1 MSRDELQTSFDFE
14 ESARSGGARAVAAAI
29 AGHHADHP
37 EAGGLVIVLSP
48 ETDDRQVLAGGA
60 EGALRAAIS
69 SAVSSGHEE
78 IWAPAPTDGSTVAL
92 DLRTLPDIVRAAVD
106 GAGIVDIHVAA
117 VERDDRIAC
126 CVLWLDQGTGAPIP
140 ADAAQVHQLLAAAVD
155 RDRTRDAELAVA
167 NALAADDTEPAE
179 PDADPMDAILGRDE
193 FAARLDDFDGD
204 EAVIAVV
211 DIDDLDGIASA
222 YDDDIAEQVAWETAR
237 RLTSNCRG
245 TDLVARLGASGL
257 GVLFAQANRAAA
269 MTIVKRVHAQVSD
282 PVDTDAGLLG
292 ITATV
297 AFAHQ
302 DGLLDLE
309 ELLDSAESAVA
320 SSRRTGPGR
329 LVLAS

>member
-126 CVLWLDQGTGAPIP
+126 CVLWLDQGTGAP
-140 ADAAQVHQLLAAAVD
+140 
-155 RDRTRDAELAVA
+155 TS
-167 NALAADDTEPAE
+167 
-179 PDADPMDAILGRDE
+179 
-193 FAARLDDFDGD
+193 AARRSNERSSGHL
-204 EAVIAVV
+204 
-211 DIDDLDGIASA
+211 
-222 YDDDIAEQVAWETAR
+222 QR
-237 RLTSNCRG
+237 RLKRQ
-245 TDLVARLGASGL
+245 LVSVLPLVRCSSGP
-257 GVLFAQANRAAA
+257 AP
-269 MTIVKRVHAQVSD
+269 T
-282 PVDTDAGLLG
+282 
-292 ITATV
+292 
-297 AFAHQ
+297 
-302 DGLLDLE
+302 
-309 ELLDSAESAVA
+309 
-320 SSRRTGPGR
+320 
-329 LVLAS
+329 